1 MPSKVLVRDLCKS
14 FPLRKGKGYT
24 TLNVIEGL
32 SMSVE
37 ENEFVVII
45 GPSGSGKT
53 TLLKLIDGL
62 IPSDSGEILIDGTD
76 RPTPGPKMGFVFQS
90 FRLMPWKTVMANVMF
105 PLQLNHVDKRTA
117 SERAM
122 EYVTQ
127 VGLAGFESSYPAE
140 LSGGMQQRVGLARA
154 MALEPEILLMDEP
167 VGSLD
172 AQTSELLQVEL
183 LKLRQ
188 FKKNTVIF
196 VTHNLDEALLLADR
210 IVVIGARPSRV
221 EDEIMVPFR
230 RPRWTYDIRSE
241 PEYPVLRRR
250 LWTRL
255 RETVS
260 KSGVFPGVNVRAGGG
275 RRPAVS
281 APLAGEEWTPTLEER
296 R

>member
-1 MPSKVLVRDLCKS
+1 LPSKVLVRDLSKS
-14 FPLRKGKGYT
+14 FPLRKGKGYS
-24 TLNVIEGL
+24 TLKVIEDL

-62 IPSDSGEILIDGTD
+62 IPPDSGEILIDGTN
-76 RPTPGPKMGFVFQS
+76 RPHPGPKLGFVFQS
-90 FRLMPWKTVMANVMF
+90 FRLMPWKNVMANVTF
-105 PLQLNHVDKRTA
+105 PLQINHVDRRTA
-117 SERAM
+117 SERASKYIT
-122 EYVTQ
+122 E
-127 VGLAGFESSYPAE
+127 VGLSGFENSYPSE

-167 VGSLD
+167 FGSLD

-183 LKLRQ
+183 LKLWQ

-210 IVVIGARPSRV
+210 IILIGARPSRV
-221 EDEIMVPFR
+221 EEEIEVPFR
-230 RPRWTYDIRSE
+230 RPRWTYDVRSE
-241 PEYPVLRRR
+241 PEYPVLRRH

-255 RETVS
+255 RDMVS
-260 KSGVFPGVNVRAGGG
+260 KSGTFPGVNVG
-275 RRPAVS
+275 PAVS
-281 APLAGEEWTPTLEER
+281 APMAGEEWTPRLGDR
-296 R
+296 S

>member
-1 MPSKVLVRDLCKS
+1 MVSKVQVRGLSKS
-14 FPLRKGKGYT
+14 FPLRQGKGYT
-24 TLNVIEGL
+24 TLNVIEDL
-32 SMSVE
+32 SLSVE

-62 IPSDSGEILIDGTD
+62 ISPDSGEILIDGASH
-76 RPTPGPKMGFVFQS
+76 PKPGPKLGFVFQS

-105 PLQLNHVDKRTA
+105 PLQINHVDKGTA
-117 SERAM
+117 TERAIRYIT
-122 EYVTQ
+122 E
-127 VGLAGFESSYPAE
+127 VGLTGFENSYPSE

-167 VGSLD
+167 FGSLD

-183 LKLRQ
+183 LKLWQ

-210 IVVIGARPSRV
+210 IVLIGARPSRV
-221 EDEIMVPFR
+221 EEEIKVPFR
-230 RPRWTYDIRSE
+230 RPRWTYDVRSE
-241 PEYPVLRRR
+241 PEYPVLRRH

-255 RETVS
+255 REMVS
-260 KSGVFPGVNVRAGGG
+260 KSGLFPEVKVGPTVT
-275 RRPAVS
+275 
-281 APLAGEEWTPTLEER
+281 APMAGEEWTPRLAEHS
-296 R
+296 